1 LIRKIA
7 LAVVALVITYAVY
20 LTWRVIDERRD
31 VGAHVDAVI
40 ARADADEVNLPKR
53 RVAMLLRVEDPTFW
67 SNDGVDFS
75 TSGAGMTTIS
85 QSLGKRIFFEH
96 FKPGFRKGELL
107 ALTRFALVPQ
117 VAKDKILKA
126 WLARTYLGTR
136 NGRSVTGFADGARTW
151 IGKPLRDLDDR
162 EFLTLVAML
171 PAPDRLKPTRDL
183 AGNRERVRRI
193 ERLLS
198 GTCQPAG
205 LRDVMLEGCA

>member
-1 LIRKIA
+1 MIRKIA

-31 VGAHVDAVI
+31 VGARVDAVI

-183 AGNRERVRRI
+183 AGNRERVRKI
-193 ERLLS
+193 ERMLA
-198 GTCQPAG
+198 GACKPTG
-205 LRDVMLEGCA
+205 LRDTFLEGCA